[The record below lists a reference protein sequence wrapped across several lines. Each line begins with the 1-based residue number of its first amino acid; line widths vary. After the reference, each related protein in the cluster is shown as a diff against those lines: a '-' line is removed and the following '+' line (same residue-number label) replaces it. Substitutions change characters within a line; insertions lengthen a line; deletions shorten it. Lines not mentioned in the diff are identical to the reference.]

1 MSDGAAD
8 GAGEL
13 LVVASHNSGKVVEI
27 EALLKP
33 FGVATVGA
41 AALGLPEP
49 EETGATFEENAAL
62 KAREAAERSGL
73 PALSDNSGLVVPALG
88 GAPGIY
94 SARWAGPGRDFRAA
108 MERVRRELDAKDIGD
123 RDRSAHFVAVLALAW
138 PDGEIATF
146 RGEVA
151 WPAGLAAA
159 RRAGFRLRPDFRPR
173 RVRHDLRRDRS
184 GREAPNQPPRAGFR
198 EAGTGVFLS
207 DKTPTPTLPRLRE
220 RGTGAAATSH
230 SLPRLRGRD
239 GVGAEA
245 RDPLAIYIHWPFCR
259 SKCPYC
265 DFNSHVR
272 ERIDEQRWTRAL
284 LADLDHQAALAP
296 DREIV
301 SVFFGGGT
309 PSLMPP
315 ATVGALIERVRAL
328 WPAASDLEITLEA
341 NPNSAEA
348 DRFAAFAR
356 AGVNRLSLG
365 IQALDPEALR
375 FLGRRHDRDEAIA
388 AIRLARDTFPRYS
401 FDLIY
406 ARPGQSLAAWDSE
419 LGEALALA
427 GEHLSLY
434 QLTIEPGTAFG
445 NRAMRGETLAA
456 DEETAAALFELTQD
470 RLGTAGL
477 PAYEISNHARPG
489 AECRHN
495 LAYWRYQDYLGIG
508 PGAHGRVTREG
519 GKIATAQ
526 LRLPRRGSRRSRA
539 PARRSTRKSRS
550 RAIARSRRWS

>member
-1 MSDGAAD
+1 
-8 GAGEL
+8 
-13 LVVASHNSGKVVEI
+13 
-27 EALLKP
+27 
-33 FGVATVGA
+33 
-41 AALGLPEP
+41 
-49 EETGATFEENAAL
+49 
-62 KAREAAERSGL
+62 
-73 PALSDNSGLVVPALG
+73 
-88 GAPGIY
+88 
-94 SARWAGPGRDFRAA
+94 
-108 MERVRRELDAKDIGD
+108 
-123 RDRSAHFVAVLALAW
+123 
-138 PDGEIATF
+138 
-146 RGEVA
+146 
-151 WPAGLAAA
+151 
-159 RRAGFRLRPDFRPR
+159 
-173 RVRHDLRRDRS
+173 
-184 GREAPNQPPRAGFR
+184 
-198 EAGTGVFLS
+198 
-207 DKTPTPTLPRLRE
+207 
-220 RGTGAAATSH
+220 
-230 SLPRLRGRD
+230 
-239 GVGAEA
+239 VGAEA

-315 ATVGALIERVRAL
+315 ATVGALIERVHAL
-328 WPAASDLEITLEA
+328 WPAAADLEITLEA

-365 IQALDPEALR
+365 IQSLDPEALR

-388 AIRLARDTFPRYS
+388 AIRLARDTFPGYS

-406 ARPGQSLAAWDSE
+406 ARPSQSLAAWNSE
-419 LGEALALA
+419 LDEALALA

-470 RLGTAGL
+470 RLGMAGL

-495 LAYWRYQDYLGIG
+495 MAYWRYEDYVGIG

-526 LRLPRRGSRRSRA
+526 LRQPEAWLAAVESAGTAIDEEIPIARDSAVEEMVMMGLRLVEGISRPRLEALADADVETLFGPRLPRLIEGGFLTLDSERLAATEAGSRVLNA
-539 PARRSTRKSRS
+539 VLA
-550 RAIARSRRWS
+550 ALFA